1 MGRSVKAVGEASI
14 DVADVVILL
23 EVAQGENPG
32 TLWDASSLSLRPQMP
47 CQTLVRKLAVLEKCG
62 YVMKKKRE
70 RRVAYE
76 VARASD
82 ADNFPVGP

>member
-1 MGRSVKAVGEASI
+1 
-14 DVADVVILL
+14 
-23 EVAQGENPG
+23 
-32 TLWDASSLSLRPQMP
+32 
-47 CQTLVRKLAVLEKCG
+47 VLEKCG